1 MFLKVLCILLLF
13 LQIIHQLEDGFAHS
27 SSSNK
32 TSNSLQQA
40 LQNLDYF
47 SREYYT
53 ITHLQKHSEVKS
65 FQGKFCQRS
74 FSHYS
79 SLAKHE
85 RIHTRKEPYNC
96 ETCNSLFGHAS
107 TLYNHMLTHTFD
119 RPYKCKKTFSY
130 SIRRKTL

>member
-79 SLAKHE
+79 SLTKHE

-96 ETCNSLFGHAS
+96 ETVHLV
-107 TLYNHMLTHTFD
+107 MLQHYIITCLHILLID
-119 RPYKCKKTFSY
+119 LINVK
-130 SIRRKTL
+130 